1 MGDLTNLTSWVPVS
15 GISQLSQTVQVT
27 EVSRGGLGQ
36 GISEIS
42 SMNNNARAISLDTHT
57 DRNWIVLTNICVI

>member
-1 MGDLTNLTSWVPVS
+1 MGDLTNLASWIPVS

-27 EVSRGGLGQ
+27 EVSREGLRQ
-36 GISEIS
+36 GISKTS

-57 DRNWIVLTNICVI
+57 DRN